1 MTTAGIDFGTTNS
14 VVSIW
19 TSDGPKVLPI
29 DEPRDAGWADLGLD
43 LLMPTIVGLG
53 PDDSTLFGWAAKFGE
68 YPTLEAVKRLLLAEE
83 FVEIGGKHFVIEEI
97 VTLFFAHLKDQAMK
111 LAGAE
116 LDRVVVTI
124 PANSRGLARYRT
136 KICAAMAGL
145 EVLTLINEPTAAA
158 MAASRRF
165 THDGKVLV
173 VDLGGGTLD
182 VTLLESADGVF
193 IEQASSG
200 VPTLGGRDFDARLA
214 KVVLETMTDMD
225 WTPAEKRQFSSNIE
239 RAKIL
244 LSTQEFTNIDLPDG
258 TSRKVTRAAFDEATR
273 SLVERLG
280 PAIDDCL
287 SAAKMDRDQIDHVLL
302 VGGSC
307 RIPAVRDFV
316 VSRLGKQ
323 PSADINPM
331 TAIAEGASIAAA
343 IMTGELDDNDF
354 FVSTEH
360 ALGTIVQNPA
370 GEMYFSEII
379 PRNYK
384 LPASKEDVF
393 FPIHE
398 DQEFVNVQVIEG
410 RPDVLDHPDNV
421 ILKEWEV
428 RMPSP
433 TRGDDRSFVLK
444 YNYDVD
450 GILHVLA
457 TDILTSEVLLDD
469 SVAAG
474 VTEDKETL
482 VKVAKSAEKAVATGK
497 LEAATDAVPD
507 DPEIVELVQKARG
520 KVIPFLEP
528 DEADQL
534 RDLVTQLV
542 ESSDSTTTAAAKESL
557 RKSLARY
564 SYLF

>member
-19 TSDGPKVLPI
+19 TADGPKILPI

-53 PDDSTLFGWAAKFGE
+53 PDNSTTFGWAAKFGD

-116 LDRVVVTI
+116 IDRVVVTI

-145 EVLTLINEPTAAA
+145 DVLTLINEPTAAA
-158 MAASRRF
+158 MAASRQF

-214 KVVLETMTDMD
+214 KVVMDTMTEID
-225 WTPAEKRQFSSNIE
+225 WTPVEKRRFSANIE

-258 TSRKVTRAAFDEATR
+258 SSRKVTRAAFDEATR

-287 SAAKMDRDQIDHVLL
+287 TAAKMDRDQIDHVLL

-343 IMTGELDDNDF
+343 IMTGELEDNDF

-360 ALGTIVQNPA
+360 ALGTVAQMPN
-370 GEMYFSEII
+370 GEMHFSEII

-384 LPASKEDVF
+384 LPASSEDVF
-393 FPIHE
+393 SPVHSG
-398 DQEFVNVQVIEG
+398 QETVRIRVIEG
-410 RPDVLDHPDNV
+410 RSDQLDHPDNV
-421 ILKEWEV
+421 VLREWQVQLPDPE
-428 RMPSP
+428 
-433 TRGDDRSFVLK
+433 RGDDRSFTLN
-444 YNYDVD
+444 YRYDVD
-450 GILHVLA
+450 GILHVVA
-457 TDILTSEVLLDD
+457 TDIVSNEVILDD
-469 SVAAG
+469 SIAAG
-474 VTEDKETL
+474 ITEDKETL
-482 VKVAKSAEKAVATGK
+482 VKLAKSAENAVATGK
-497 LEAATDAVPD
+497 LEAATNAVPD
-507 DPEIVELVQKARG
+507 DPEIVALVQKARG
-520 KVIPFLEP
+520 KVIPFLDP
-528 DEADQL
+528 DEADQI
-534 RDLVTQLV
+534 RDLVSQVVDGT
-542 ESSDSTTTAAAKESL
+542 DPAAIASAKESL
-557 RKSLARY
+557 RKALARY